1 MSEFEYVGVFDEEL
15 PFSHLTCSMCQ
26 FMAVQPV
33 RLLHSVPADD
43 CGTVTCLESGHILV
57 H

>member
-15 PFSHLTCSMCQ
+15 PFSHLTCSMRQ